1 MHVSAPG
8 RPDLGAGA
16 SRGPSGPAPRSARSS
31 GNRRARH
38 LTREHVP
45 LADVLAGQV
54 TCSRPGGAPSSPSG
68 RRGAR
73 HGRRPSGGRP
83 SARGPGGAVCPNLL
97 QRPRSRRSAGRESLI
112 FRASSRGRS
121 RRGAPLQQIWT
132 RSRPGSF
139 QKPHP
144 PHRVKGFTP
153 GRTGTGRHSDPTPG
167 GKGPSFGRH
176 SNTTRSAGPGLSA
189 PAPRTFV
196 IEGLR
201 TRVPIPGEL
210 PPSPERPASG
220 SLRPSAV
227 SARTRSSGSPTLAS
241 PPVRRQPLCNPTT
254 LNTHPPN
261 SLGNV
266 CEFYPGAPLLPLLHL
281 MRLLHCSHLISVV
294 GSATSIVSRPCARI

>member
-1 MHVSAPG
+1 M
-8 RPDLGAGA
+8 
-16 SRGPSGPAPRSARSS
+16 
-31 GNRRARH
+31 
-38 LTREHVP
+38 
-45 LADVLAGQV
+45 LAA
-54 TCSRPGGAPSSPSG
+54 G
-68 RRGAR
+68 RRSLKPI
-73 HGRRPSGGRP
+73 RPSGCSSWSPSKRRP
-83 SARGPGGAVCPNLL
+83 PLGEGPWWRSCPNLL
-97 QRPRSRRSAGRESLI
+97 QRPGSGLSAGRESLI

-210 PPSPERPASG
+210 PPSPERPTSG

-254 LNTHPPN
+254 LNTHPPTAWETSAN
-261 SLGNV
+261 ST
-266 CEFYPGAPLLPLLHL
+266 PA
-281 MRLLHCSHLISVV
+281 RHCC
-294 GSATSIVSRPCARI
+294 PCCT

>member
-1 MHVSAPG
+1 MVAVQAAAAP
-8 RPDLGAGA
+8 
-16 SRGPSGPAPRSARSS
+16 
-31 GNRRARH
+31 
-38 LTREHVP
+38 
-45 LADVLAGQV
+45 
-54 TCSRPGGAPSSPSG
+54 
-68 RRGAR
+68 RRGAT
-73 HGRRPSGGRP
+73 
-83 SARGPGGAVCPNLL
+83 GGAVCPNLL

-167 GKGPSFGRH
+167 GKGPSFGRN

-227 SARTRSSGSPTLAS
+227 SERTRSSGSPTLAS

-254 LNTHPPN
+254 LNTHPPTAWETSAN
-261 SLGNV
+261 ST
-266 CEFYPGAPLLPLLHL
+266 PA
-281 MRLLHCSHLISVV
+281 RHCC
-294 GSATSIVSRPCARI
+294 PCCT